1 MSDSAEEYRRYLRRC
16 TEHDTATPLSP
27 DEFASLL
34 DRLDDLQLLG
44 LERHLTPEESGQVAA
59 LGALLLE
66 VSQCNSDA
74 DGLDSDGLA
83 DELLDPD
90 GDLDVLCNTDALE
103 PEWTIAA
110 PEASRMGV
118 SRMGSPCPDAA
129 SRRERWRRERRA
141 RG

>member
-1 MSDSAEEYRRYLRRC
+1 MSDSAEEYRRYLHRC
-16 TEHDTATPLSP
+16 AEHDTATPLSP

-34 DRLDDLQLLG
+34 GRLDDLQLLG

-59 LGALLLE
+59 LAALLLE
-66 VSQCNSDA
+66 VSRFDLDTDARNS
-74 DGLDSDGLA
+74 GELA
-83 DELLDPD
+83 EELIDTD
-90 GDLDVLCNTDALE
+90 GDLDALSDTDTLE
-103 PEWTIAA
+103 PGWTVAT